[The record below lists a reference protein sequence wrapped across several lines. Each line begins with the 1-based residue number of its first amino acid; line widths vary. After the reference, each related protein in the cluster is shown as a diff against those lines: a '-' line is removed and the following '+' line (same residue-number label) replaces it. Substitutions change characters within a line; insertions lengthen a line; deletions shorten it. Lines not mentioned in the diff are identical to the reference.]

1 MDKAD
6 AIPLGGV
13 GMTFAES
20 IPIARQLAEKE
31 LTKGFDVEAFLILAE
46 LSRMDAVPESNVDEG
61 ISDIGKIFIEYFYN
75 QSTENLVK
83 LADRLIQTVSEVYQ
97 TIGNADDKRLFR
109 EKLQIL
115 NDIIV

>member
-6 AIPLGGV
+6 AYYVGGV
-13 GMTFAES
+13 NMTFAES

-31 LTKGFDVEAFLILAE
+31 LTKGFDVEAFLVLAE

-75 QSTENLVK
+75 QSTENLVR

-97 TIGNADDKRLFR
+97 TIGNADDKRLF
-109 EKLQIL
+109 KTKIQGL
-115 NDIIV
+115 NNVL